1 MEEVYVNAA
10 VDDKSDVAK
19 LMKVFT
25 EDNTYNDVKFPIT
38 SEIKRR
44 FKTNEE
50 GVSEMCEVI
59 ERNRA
64 EAAIEAT
71 NEEKKKMLLV

>member
-1 MEEVYVNAA
+1 
-10 VDDKSDVAK
+10 
-19 LMKVFT
+19 MKVFT

-71 NEEKKKMLLV
+71 IEEKKKMLLV